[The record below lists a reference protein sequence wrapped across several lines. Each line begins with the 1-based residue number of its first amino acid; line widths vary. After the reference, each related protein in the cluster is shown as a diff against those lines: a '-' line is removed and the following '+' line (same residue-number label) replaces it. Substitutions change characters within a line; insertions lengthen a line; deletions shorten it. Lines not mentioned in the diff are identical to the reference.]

1 MIVNLPMLTLM
12 SIIPA
17 CLLGAAAVGA
27 SLKAPQS
34 ELAYLLGLGVSV
46 LGVFL
51 ACFWFW
57 HGGIHVYS
65 IYSVAALSPVIT
77 GTFALGRAVTP

>member
-1 MIVNLPMLTLM
+1 MLTLV

-27 SLKAPQS
+27 SLRDARS
-34 ELAYLLGLGVSV
+34 ELAFFLGLGVSL
-46 LGVFL
+46 LGAFI

-57 HGGIHVYS
+57 NGGVNVYS
-65 IYSVAALSPVIT
+65 PYSIAALSPVIT
-77 GTFALGRAVTP
+77 GTFALGRAVG

>member
-1 MIVNLPMLTLM
+1 MPNLPMLTLM

-27 SLKAPQS
+27 SLKSPQS
-34 ELAYLLGLGVSV
+34 ELAYFLGLGVSL

-57 HGGIHVYS
+57 HGGAALYSVYS
-65 IYSVAALSPVIT
+65 IAALSPVIT
-77 GTFALGRAVTP
+77 GVYALGRAVS

>member
-1 MIVNLPMLTLM
+1 MTVQLPMLTLM
-12 SIIPA
+12 TILPA

-27 SLKAPQS
+27 SLKAPKS
-34 ELAYLLGLGVSV
+34 ELSYFLGFGVSLLGA
-46 LGVFL
+46 FL

-57 HGGIHVYS
+57 HGGADVYT

-77 GTFALGRAVTP
+77 GTFALQRAVM

>member
-1 MIVNLPMLTLM
+1 MTAQLPMLTLM

-27 SLKAPQS
+27 SLKNPYS
-34 ELAYLLGLGVSV
+34 ELSFYLGLGVSL
-46 LGVFL
+46 LGAFL

-57 HGGIHVYS
+57 QGGEHVYS
-65 IYSVAALSPVIT
+65 VYSVAALSPVIT
-77 GTFALGRAVTP
+77 GTFALGRAVR

>member
-1 MIVNLPMLTLM
+1 MISQLPMLTIM

-27 SLKAPQS
+27 SLKAPRS
-34 ELAYLLGLGVSV
+34 EFAFFLGLGVAL
-46 LGVFL
+46 LGAFL

-57 HGGIHVYS
+57 HGGAELYTV
-65 IYSVAALSPVIT
+65 YSVAAMSPVIT
-77 GTFALGRAVTP
+77 GTFALQRAVV

>member
-1 MIVNLPMLTLM
+1 MTAQLPMLTLM
-12 SIIPA
+12 TILPA

-27 SLKAPQS
+27 SLKAPKS
-34 ELAYLLGLGVSV
+34 ELAYFLGLGVAL
-46 LGVFL
+46 LGAFL

-57 HGGIHVYS
+57 YGGADLYS

-77 GTFALGRAVTP
+77 GTFALQRAVA

>member
-1 MIVNLPMLTLM
+1 MASNLPMLTLM
-12 SIIPA
+12 TILPA

-27 SLKAPQS
+27 SLKAPRS
-34 ELAYLLGLGVSV
+34 ELAFFLGLGVAM
-46 LGVFL
+46 LGAFL

-57 HGGIHVYS
+57 HGGAELYT

-77 GTFALGRAVTP
+77 GTFALQRAVR

>member
-1 MIVNLPMLTLM
+1 MTATLPMLTLM
-12 SIIPA
+12 TIVPA

-27 SLKAPQS
+27 SLKAPKS
-34 ELAYLLGLGVSV
+34 ELAYFLGLGVSL
-46 LGVFL
+46 LGAFI

-57 HGGIHVYS
+57 HGDQYVYT

-77 GTFALGRAVTP
+77 GTFALQRAVI

>member
-1 MIVNLPMLTLM
+1 MTVQLPMLTMMTIL
-12 SIIPA
+12 PA

-27 SLKAPQS
+27 SLKAPKS
-34 ELAYLLGLGVSV
+34 ELAYFLGLGVAL
-46 LGVFL
+46 LGAFL

-57 HGGIHVYS
+57 HGNEHVYT

-77 GTFALGRAVTP
+77 GTFALQRAVI